1 MDCVG
6 WRPWLEVLELEVAKQ
21 GFDPVCGAV
30 LLSQHQAT
38 SWGSRKSRTGLSQL
52 SSGRKQSDGPCGAWE
67 NLGQDI
73 RHARTS
79 LGFSVRVL
87 SRVLSSL
94 VQ

>member
-38 SWGSRKSRTGLSQL
+38 SWGKQEEQNRFVPAQLRQEAIRWALWGL
-52 SSGRKQSDGPCGAWE
+52 GEPGPGHQACP
-67 NLGQDI
+67 
-73 RHARTS
+73 H
-79 LGFSVRVL
+79 F
-87 SRVLSSL
+87 SRVLSQGS
-94 VQ
+94 